1 MSVGPTPPVGG
12 PLQGPLA
19 TGQAV
24 PAAAAP
30 TPLAQAP
37 DPIATLLA
45 RAVDAARA
53 DAAVRQSGMGSLM
66 ADMQPALSSAAL
78 PANVRAAIRQVLAM
92 TLPTDVAPSTAML
105 KAAIARS
112 GLFMESH
119 IAQTPG
125 AAPNDLKAALLVL
138 QQALAA
144 SGAVIA
150 PRPPR
155 VSTAPPSKGGVVA
168 AQAPRAATTLADD
181 IPERLLQVLGEET
194 EQALARQTLHQI
206 ASLPDEGGAARWMF
220 ELPLMTPQG
229 AAVAQFAIERD
240 DPGPGGGGGP
250 SWRARFAID
259 LPPLGPV
266 HVHLRLHEGRS
277 SATLWVEQPHSLAL
291 LSEQSARLAGALG
304 GDVVFHPGSPH
315 APPAPAP
322 GALVDRS
329 S

>member
-1 MSVGPTPPVGG
+1 MSVGPTPPVGS
-12 PLQGPLA
+12 PVQGLLV

-24 PAAAAP
+24 PATAAP

-53 DAAVRQSGMGSLM
+53 DAAIRQSGMGALM

-92 TLPTDVAPSTAML
+92 ALPTDTAPSVAML

-125 AAPNDLKAALLVL
+125 AAPNDMKAALLVL
-138 QQALAA
+138 QQALMAG
-144 SGAVIA
+144 GAILTS
-150 PRPPR
+150 RPPR
-155 VSTAPPSKGGVVA
+155 ASTAPPSKGGVVA
-168 AQAPRAATTLADD
+168 AQGPRAAATLADD
-181 IPERLLQVLGEET
+181 IPERLLQILGDDT
-194 EQALARQTLHQI
+194 EHALARQTLHQI
-206 ASLPDEGGAARWMF
+206 ASLPDETSGARWMF
-220 ELPLMTPQG
+220 ELPMMTPQG
-229 AAVAQFAIERD
+229 ASVAQFAIERD
-240 DPGPGGGGGP
+240 DPGAGSSAGP
-250 SWRARFAID
+250 AWRARFAID

-266 HVHLRLHEGRS
+266 HVHLRLHDGHS
-277 SATLWVEQPHSLAL
+277 STALWVEQPDSLAL
-291 LSEQSARLAGALG
+291 LREESPRLAGALG
-304 GDVVFHPGSPH
+304 GDVVVHAGSPH
-315 APPAPAP
+315 APQAPPP
-322 GALVDRS
+322 GALVNRS

>member
-12 PLQGPLA
+12 PVQAPLV

-24 PAAAAP
+24 PATAAP

-37 DPIATLLA
+37 DPVATLLA

-53 DAAVRQSGMGSLM
+53 EAAVRQSGMGALM
-66 ADMQPALSSAAL
+66 ADVRPALSSAAL
-78 PANVRAAIRQVLAM
+78 PANLQAAIRQVLAM
-92 TLPTDVAPSTAML
+92 ALPTDTAPSVAML

-112 GLFMESH
+112 GLFLEAH
-119 IAQTPG
+119 IAQNPG
-125 AAPNDLKAALLVL
+125 RPPHDLKAALLVL
-138 QQALAA
+138 QQVLAA
-144 SGAVIA
+144 SGAVVA

-155 VSTAPPSKGGVVA
+155 VSAAPPSKGGVVA
-168 AQAPRAATTLADD
+168 AQAPRAAAAQADD
-181 IPERLLQVLGEET
+181 PPERLLQILGEET

-206 ASLPDEGGAARWMF
+206 ASLPGENGGARWMF

-240 DPGPGGGGGP
+240 DPGAGSGVAPA
-250 SWRARFAID
+250 WRARFAID

-266 HVHLRLHEGRS
+266 HVHLRLHEGRR
-277 SATLWVEQPHSLAL
+277 SAALWVEQADSLSL
-291 LSEQSARLAGALG
+291 IREQSAWLAGALG
-304 GDVVFHPGSPH
+304 GDVAVHPGSPH

-322 GALVDRS
+322 GALLDRS